1 MKVANMTVIAIS
13 QGLTLGNSVSLPGVA
28 WEFADTTVMTPRAWN
43 KVCGEDIK
51 TLRQR
56 TDIPGDDF

>member
-28 WEFADTTVMTPRAWN
+28 WEFA
-43 KVCGEDIK
+43 E
-51 TLRQR
+51 
-56 TDIPGDDF
+56 